1 MTEEARPPSGPGGQP
16 SAYPQAGFPATVP
29 APAGPGR
36 PAPVPLPPRETWR
49 PPRRVD
55 PVPGTPFGLAYLDVP
70 PITSGLAVGAL
81 AAGIAAI
88 VVSLVVFCF
97 GLVGVSGGWGAWVAG
112 AFGVLGAL
120 LGAAA
125 IVLGVLGRR
134 QTRAATPSSGVR
146 FVGAGL
152 AVSGIWCGAAGLGL
166 TVIGFGLAVL
176 LQLG

>member
-1 MTEEARPPSGPGGQP
+1 M
-16 SAYPQAGFPATVP
+16 PQ
-29 APAGPGR
+29 
-36 PAPVPLPPRETWR
+36 PPRETWR

-70 PITSGLAVGAL
+70 PITSGLAVGSL
-81 AAGIAAI
+81 VAGIGAI

-120 LGAAA
+120 LGGAA

-134 QTRAATPSSGVR
+134 QTRLAAAPSGVR
-146 FVGAGL
+146 FVGTGL
-152 AVSGIWCGAAGLGL
+152 AVAGSWCGAAGLGL
-166 TVIGFGLAVL
+166 TVVGFGMAVL
-176 LQLG
+176 LQVG